1 MNTCFICGKEFKWFE
16 LFTRKSDQ
24 EEICKSCLEDSG
36 TAEAPAAV
44 VARKISQD
52 NLKSLRRE
60 RIRERAK

>member
-44 VARKISQD
+44 VARKI
-52 NLKSLRRE
+52 
-60 RIRERAK
+60 